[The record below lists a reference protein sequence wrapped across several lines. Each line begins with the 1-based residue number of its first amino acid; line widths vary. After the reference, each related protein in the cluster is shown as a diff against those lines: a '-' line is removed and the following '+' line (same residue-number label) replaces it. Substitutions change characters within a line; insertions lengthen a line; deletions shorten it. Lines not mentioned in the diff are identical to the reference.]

1 MIFVAGKCELDES
14 LTVTG
19 ASENDY
25 IAVFAQRDNNS
36 DIVFGGTITGLTELN
51 PVAANIGTAVGWKQ
65 LTAADAA
72 GDKTVTI
79 SAGTGRRLTYALFR
93 LEDGETLDQV
103 EMISDRLSSTDTPT
117 IDLATAWTDGDALF
131 TGFGRQTS
139 NTSLTTPDADI
150 TSIREATGTGHRSH
164 YTGYYVGTADPGQI
178 APVYAAS
185 SAYYPGSVHFQ
196 VAEPAASY
204 TVLGGSKSPDAIGR
218 DLAQGG
224 TLGGEPLGRLQTLTG
239 SKGEWAKIR
248 DEWVD
253 SL

>member
-1 MIFVAGKCELDES
+1 MIFVAGKCEIDEA

-19 ASENDY
+19 ATAGDY

-36 DIVFGGTITGLTELN
+36 AIVFGGTITGLTEGHAGAGL
-51 PVAANIGTAVGWKQ
+51 GTAVGWKQ
-65 LTAADAA
+65 LAA
-72 GDKTVTI
+72 GDVDDTKTVTI

-103 EMISDRLSSTDTPT
+103 EMVSQREASTATPT
-117 IDLATAWTDGDALF
+117 LDMATAWTDGDALF

-139 NTSLTTPDADI
+139 NTTLTTPDADI

-164 YTGYYVGTADPGQI
+164 YTGYYVGTTDPGQI
-178 APVYAAS
+178 APVYSAA
-185 SAYYPGSVHFQ
+185 SAYYGGLVHLQ
-196 VAEPAASY
+196 VAEAAASY
-204 TVLGGSKSPDAIGR
+204 TVPAGAKSPDAIGQA
-218 DLAQGG
+218 LAEGG
-224 TLGGEPLGRLQTLTG
+224 TKSGEPLGRLHTLTG
-239 SKGEWAKIR
+239 SKGEWASKR